1 MFFSEVFRICYKN
14 EFLVIENILVLFS
27 NSSLGENELVEFNKI
42 QHFSIKSLNP
52 IQNYSNIVESITYI
66 LWIFVV
72 VFLLPI
78 NFLVSFGICST
89 PRLSKY
95 VTLSPLTE
103 RYEFLLICSHLDLLY
118 MLYTFIIL
126 E

>member
-42 QHFSIKSLNP
+42 QHFSIKSFNP

-103 RYEFLLICSHLDLLY
+103 RYPMNFY
-118 MLYTFIIL
+118 
-126 E
+126 